1 MTTTM
6 EEFLKKDKY
15 AELTGIKLLEVS
27 EGRARAML
35 EINEKHL
42 NGFGTVHGGA
52 IFTLADFAFGAAS
65 NSHGTAAV
73 AINSSIS
80 FFKAVSAGIL
90 YADAKEISL
99 HYKLASY
106 VIDVTNEKNELI
118 ASFQGMVYRKK
129 DKLPTG

>member
-1 MTTTM
+1 MTTM

-35 EINEKHL
+35 EINETHL
-42 NGFGTVHGGA
+42 NSAGTVHGGA
-52 IFTLADFAFGAAS
+52 IFTLADFAFAAAS
-65 NSHGTAAV
+65 NSHGTVAI

-90 YADAKEISL
+90 YADAREISF

-129 DKLPTG
+129 DKLPIE

>member
-106 VIDVTNEKNELI
+106 VIDITNEKNELI
-118 ASFQGMVYRKK
+118 ASFQGMAYRKQK
-129 DKLPTG
+129 R

>member
-1 MTTTM
+1 M

-35 EINEKHL
+35 EINESHL

-80 FFKAVSAGIL
+80 FFKAVSDGIL
-90 YADAKEISL
+90 YAEAKEISF

-118 ASFQGMVYRKK
+118 ASFQGMVYRKQK
-129 DKLPTG
+129 R

>member
-1 MTTTM
+1 MTTM

-15 AELTGIKLLEVS
+15 AELAGIKLLEVS

-35 EINEKHL
+35 EINESHL

-80 FFKAVSAGIL
+80 FFKAVSDGIL
-90 YADAKEISL
+90 YAEAKEISF

-129 DKLPTG
+129 DKLQIE

>member
-1 MTTTM
+1 MTTM

-35 EINEKHL
+35 EINESHL

-80 FFKAVSAGIL
+80 FFKAVSDGIL
-90 YADAKEISL
+90 YAEAKEISF

-118 ASFQGMVYRKK
+118 ASFQGMVYRKQK
-129 DKLPTG
+129 R

>member
-80 FFKAVSAGIL
+80 FFKAASAGIL

-106 VIDVTNEKNELI
+106 VIDITNEKNELI
-118 ASFQGMVYRKK
+118 ASFQGMAYRKQK
-129 DKLPTG
+129 R

>member
-1 MTTTM
+1 MTTL

-35 EINEKHL
+35 EIHEKHL
-42 NGFGTVHGGA
+42 NSAGTVHGGA
-52 IFTLADFAFGAAS
+52 IFTLADFAFAAAS
-65 NSHGTAAV
+65 NSHGTVAA

-106 VIDVTNEKNELI
+106 AIDITNEKNELI

-129 DKLPTG
+129 DKLPIE